1 MTNEEDALAWLV
13 KAIEPPKALNLKKP
27 EAPQKKTEPVEE
39 PASKPD
45 TKPAEKTAPET
56 EPVKTKGPKK
66 SPPKLDVS
74 VQREAVADPKPQ
86 G

>member
-27 EAPQKKTEPVEE
+27 EAAQKKTEAVEE
-39 PASKPD
+39 PAS
-45 TKPAEKTAPET
+45 KPAEKTAPET
-56 EPVKTKGPKK
+56 EPVKTKEPKK